1 MPSANKTPNYGL
13 NQWQGNEYPKRQDFV
28 DDNSAIDAALK
39 ENADGIAAH
48 KADKNNPHGVTA
60 AQAGAVPTSRKVN
73 GHALSNDVTV
83 TKSDVGLGNADNT
96 ADEDK
101 PVSTAVQTALNGKV
115 PTTRKVNGHALS
127 ADVAVTKSDVGLG
140 NVDNTSDANKPVS
153 TATQAAISAILDSK
167 GQPNGIATLDEY
179 GHLPMEQSNLNFSGK
194 LIVHVK
200 AEDSGSVSGTRVRIR
215 NEALGS
221 NYVQALD
228 ALGNTVFSLLDN
240 HTYYVVLLD

>member
-1 MPSANKTPNYGL
+1 MPSANKTPNYDL

-28 DDNSAIDAALK
+28 DDNSAVDAALK
-39 ENADGIAAH
+39 ENADGITAH

-83 TKSDVGLGNADNT
+83 TKSDVGLENADNT

-153 TATQAAISAILDSK
+153 TATQAEITNLAGSGRTTETVKANADNISAL
-167 GQPNGIATLDEY
+167 
-179 GHLPMEQSNLNFSGK
+179 QSN
-194 LIVHVK
+194 K
-200 AEDSGSVSGTRVRIR
+200 ADKTEIPAQLP
-215 NEALGS
+215 NP
-221 NYVQALD
+221 QALTISQGYGGTTGTYNGST
-228 ALGNTVFSLLDN
+228 AKSISIPHITLHTSAPGTVSDGELWGV
-240 HTYYVVLLD
+240 Y